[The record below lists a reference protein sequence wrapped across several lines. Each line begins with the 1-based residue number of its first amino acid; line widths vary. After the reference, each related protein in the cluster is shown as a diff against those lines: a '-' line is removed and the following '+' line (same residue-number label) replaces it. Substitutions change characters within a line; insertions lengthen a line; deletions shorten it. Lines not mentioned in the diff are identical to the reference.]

1 MLCNTPP
8 LHPPNEGKIM
18 FEQFNSQVLAFG
30 KNFADAAFK
39 AQNLA
44 LESFEKIADLQ
55 LKTLEN
61 RVSATQ
67 AFWSEALEA
76 RDFDGMKA
84 VWPKSVTL
92 VKESSEKLYS
102 AGQEVFGVSLK
113 TSEAFGLLAKDTFE
127 AANETFGKQVQAAK
141 KAAAAK

>member
-1 MLCNTPP
+1 MY
-8 LHPPNEGKIM
+8 
-18 FEQFNSQVLAFG
+18 EQFNSQVLAFG

-44 LESFEKIADLQ
+44 LESFEKITELQ

-61 RVSATQ
+61 RLNATQ
-67 AFWSEALEA
+67 AFWTEALEA
-76 RDFDGMKA
+76 RDLEGFKA
-84 VWPKSVTL
+84 VWPKGVSL
-92 VKESSEKLYS
+92 VKESTEKFYA

-113 TSEAFGLLAKDTFE
+113 ASEAFGQMAKQNID
-127 AANETFGKQVQAAK
+127 AANENLNAQVSAVK

>member
-1 MLCNTPP
+1 
-8 LHPPNEGKIM
+8 M

-44 LESFEKIADLQ
+44 LESFEKIADLH